1 MNPITG
7 IYFEYIEMKG
17 IFKTYGF
24 KYTSTPSSP
33 HIERRSNLSF
43 HSKYETEHKELGYS
57 KKHLK
62 TPQQD
67 RFAYSVLTLIEF
79 MQG

>member
-1 MNPITG
+1 
-7 IYFEYIEMKG
+7 MKG

-24 KYTSTPSSP
+24 KNTSTPSSP

-43 HSKYETEHKELGYS
+43 YSKYETEQIELSYY
-57 KKHLK
+57 KKHFRTSL
-62 TPQQD
+62 QV
-67 RFAYSVLTLIEF
+67 RFGYSVLTLIEF

>member
-1 MNPITG
+1 
-7 IYFEYIEMKG
+7 MKG

-43 HSKYETEHKELGYS
+43 HSKYETEHKET
-57 KKHLK
+57 KHNDMK
-62 TPQQD
+62 RYDMKQHERKRKDNYFRQ
-67 RFAYSVLTLIEF
+67 
-79 MQG
+79 